1 MKLLAAFFFF
11 FFLLAVGTADD
22 AFIHEREL
30 GIDIFEMQIA
40 TSFSHEELYMFNA
53 WICKI
58 QVCTTEVLET
68 RRDLE
73 VRRRG
78 VHRHF
83 SLIHAIANSTSLAI
97 SEL

>member
-1 MKLLAAFFFF
+1 M
-11 FFLLAVGTADD
+11 
-22 AFIHEREL
+22 HEV
-30 GIDIFEMQIA
+30 
-40 TSFSHEELYMFNA
+40 TTNV

-68 RRDLE
+68 RRGLE

-78 VHRHF
+78 VLRHF
-83 SLIHAIANSTSLAI
+83 GLIHGRANSTSLAI

>member
-1 MKLLAAFFFF
+1 
-11 FFLLAVGTADD
+11 
-22 AFIHEREL
+22 
-30 GIDIFEMQIA
+30 
-40 TSFSHEELYMFNA
+40 MFNA

-78 VHRHF
+78 VCRHF
-83 SLIHAIANSTSLAI
+83 SLTHGIANSTSLAI